1 MEQLLLRK
9 ERKWGLRKV
18 KFSQAGS
25 LVHKKSDRAGEAQSR
40 DWQSPGPAWGCH
52 KLRKKGRPTK
62 STLYSMH
69 NICFTERTLKPKTHL
84 SRELKKI
91 LQTVHIDTIFWKQ
104 ILRCVNRLRDYIWE
118 KYIPPWGVVQK
129 AGYHHPEAWPAP
141 MIVLKYIYFLPII
154 FIIMST
160 NLNVARENFTNGI
173 TRYIFTFSFAS

>member
-25 LVHKKSDRAGEAQSR
+25 LVRKKPDRAGEAQSS

-62 STLYSMH
+62 STLYCMH

-84 SRELKKI
+84 SSELKKI
-91 LQTVHIDTIFWKQ
+91 LQTVHIDIIFWKQ
-104 ILRCVNRLRDYIWE
+104 ILRGANRLRD
-118 KYIPPWGVVQK
+118 YIPPWGVVQK

-141 MIVLKYIYFLPII
+141 MIVLQYIYFLPII
-154 FIIMST
+154 FIMST
-160 NLNVARENFTNGI
+160 NLQQGRILPMV
-173 TRYIFTFSFAS
+173 

>member
-129 AGYHHPEAWPAP
+129 AGYPPPWGMAC
-141 MIVLKYIYFLPII
+141 
-154 FIIMST
+154 T
-160 NLNVARENFTNGI
+160 NDSI
-173 TRYIFTFSFAS
+173 KIYIFPSNYFHYYVNQFECSKGEFYQWYN